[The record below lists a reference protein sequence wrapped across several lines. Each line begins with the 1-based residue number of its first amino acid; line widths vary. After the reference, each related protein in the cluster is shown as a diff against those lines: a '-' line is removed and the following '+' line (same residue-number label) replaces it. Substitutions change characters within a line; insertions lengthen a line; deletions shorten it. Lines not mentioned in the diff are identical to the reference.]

1 MPKGSEERTNARKE
15 EIINACEKLYQT
27 KSFKE
32 ITIKEIGNVT
42 SFTRTSIYNYFQT
55 KEEIFLTLLK
65 REYDLWIEELNK
77 VVESH
82 ETMTN
87 DEIASELARTLD
99 ERHQLLKLLAMN
111 HYDMEENS
119 RIELLVEFKESYGN
133 ALRAVLAML
142 TKFRPDMS
150 IEEKQT
156 FVYTFFP
163 FMFGIYPYTIVTER
177 QQEAM
182 EKAGV
187 NYVYNSVYELTYSC
201 AKRLLEK

>member
-1 MPKGSEERTNARKE
+1 MRCR
-15 EIINACEKLYQT
+15 
-27 KSFKE
+27 
-32 ITIKEIGNVT
+32 
-42 SFTRTSIYNYFQT
+42 
-55 KEEIFLTLLK
+55 
-65 REYDLWIEELNK
+65 ELNK

-156 FVYTFFP
+156 FVYTFSHLCLEY
-163 FMFGIYPYTIVTER
+163 IHIQLLQKDSRRLWKR
-177 QQEAM
+177 QE
-182 EKAGV
+182 
-187 NYVYNSVYELTYSC
+187 
-201 AKRLLEK
+201 